1 MIVDRIV
8 AFDCNRKRTSSSS
21 TTTNNIRRN
30 ATSIKY
36 NNIHSSS
43 VESTTGNKLNISVIV
58 PSSSSSS
65 KKRPRNSM
73 TTSASSI
80 DTTNET
86 SNDSLPNI
94 HPSEYARKAFQENGF
109 KDLDAISRA
118 ADARFLP
125 PTAAM
130 LDAYNTEIVAEVRQ
144 NNLERAKRLYA
155 DGRFPHGCNACN
167 RFGESILHI
176 ACRRGH
182 LEMVKFLVGQV
193 GLSIASIRDD
203 YHRTPLHDA
212 FWTST
217 ANPEVVDYLLQQPH
231 VIELLLCKDKR
242 GFSPLDYSR
251 GEDRSKWL
259 KFLSERKDIL
269 RPQCS
274 DRESL
279 ADLIEAVDT
288 QVSKDEDDSYMSP
301 SKRQRI
307 IG

>member
-1 MIVDRIV
+1 MISARIV
-8 AFDCNRKRTSSSS
+8 SLDCNWARSSSSS
-21 TTTNNIRRN
+21 TATNNIRRN
-30 ATSIKY
+30 ATSTKY
-36 NNIHSSS
+36 TKST
-43 VESTTGNKLNISVIV
+43 TTGNNLNISVT
-58 PSSSSSS
+58 SS
-65 KKRPRNSM
+65 KKKRSRKSM
-73 TTSASSI
+73 TASASSI
-80 DTTNET
+80 DTT
-86 SNDSLPNI
+86 NI

-109 KDLDAISRA
+109 KDLEAISRA

-144 NNLERAKRLYA
+144 NNLEMAKKLYA

-182 LEMVKFLVGQV
+182 LEMVKFLVGEV

-217 ANPEVVDYLLQQPH
+217 ANPDVVDYLLEQPH

-279 ADLIEAVDT
+279 EDLIENVYT
-288 QVSKDEDDSYMSP
+288 QISKEEDESYMSP
-301 SKRQRI
+301 SKRQRV